1 MAIELQEYV
10 GAKPKKV
17 SKNYDCFNLVESH
30 SNANCIDNNSIMV
43 DIEAIHSVITRNDT
57 LYTEECI
64 KNSVPFWTSPY
75 DIPVIMHHNEK
86 DGVIIGRVKA
96 ANYIAHSKRSGTAAL
111 ELVANIGDENG
122 IKGIKNGTLSTV
134 SIGAIA
140 HDLRCSICG
149 TNLAE
154 EGLCE
159 HEKGEIYNNKKC
171 YWIVNKIE
179 PKEVSYVIV
188 PSDMY
193 AHNTNIYSVKENKKL
208 NEVNES
214 MSIFDELIKESGLDV
229 AEAAIEK
236 AKEEAKKAE
245 EAKEEEKQE
254 EPETESNKD
263 KNEENA
269 EKVVETTEASNE
281 EKVVDVNEEGT
292 TKTTTDENADK
303 KVDDTEEEK
312 TKTEPKEENK
322 EEDFKKIIE
331 ELTAEVNK
339 LKAENEKLLSQVKSE
354 KALRESAESELVVF
368 KAEKKRAL
376 IETINN
382 LRAKVHLAE
391 QDVNVLLESSE
402 EMLNDNI
409 KNLKEFVKV
418 QTTTLAGLQQEIK
431 SPAMVSEQRDNT
443 KKEKKVV
450 SNVKEAS
457 SNSNIDFEDE
467 ITSLLNKC
475 WK

>member
-1 MAIELQEYV
+1 
-10 GAKPKKV
+10 
-17 SKNYDCFNLVESH
+17 
-30 SNANCIDNNSIMV
+30 
-43 DIEAIHSVITRNDT
+43 
-57 LYTEECI
+57 
-64 KNSVPFWTSPY
+64 
-75 DIPVIMHHNEK
+75 
-86 DGVIIGRVKA
+86 
-96 ANYIAHSKRSGTAAL
+96 
-111 ELVANIGDENG
+111 
-122 IKGIKNGTLSTV
+122 
-134 SIGAIA
+134 
-140 HDLRCSICG
+140 
-149 TNLAE
+149 
-154 EGLCE
+154 
-159 HEKGEIYNNKKC
+159 
-171 YWIVNKIE
+171 
-179 PKEVSYVIV
+179 
-188 PSDMY
+188 MY

-263 KNEENA
+263 KNEESA
-269 EKVVETTEASNE
+269 EKVAETTEASNE

-312 TKTEPKEENK
+312 TKTESKEENK

>member
-1 MAIELQEYV
+1 
-10 GAKPKKV
+10 
-17 SKNYDCFNLVESH
+17 
-30 SNANCIDNNSIMV
+30 
-43 DIEAIHSVITRNDT
+43 
-57 LYTEECI
+57 
-64 KNSVPFWTSPY
+64 
-75 DIPVIMHHNEK
+75 
-86 DGVIIGRVKA
+86 
-96 ANYIAHSKRSGTAAL
+96 
-111 ELVANIGDENG
+111 
-122 IKGIKNGTLSTV
+122 
-134 SIGAIA
+134 
-140 HDLRCSICG
+140 
-149 TNLAE
+149 
-154 EGLCE
+154 
-159 HEKGEIYNNKKC
+159 
-171 YWIVNKIE
+171 
-179 PKEVSYVIV
+179 
-188 PSDMY
+188 MY

-229 AEAAIEK
+229 AEAAIKK

-269 EKVVETTEASNE
+269 EKVAETTEASNE

-312 TKTEPKEENK
+312 TKTESKEENK
-322 EEDFKKIIE
+322 EEEDFKKIIE

-457 SNSNIDFEDE
+457 SNSNIDFEDA